1 VASHVEKRVASSCR
15 GTSKHSNAQRFQRQ
29 GAELALERKP
39 IADITTADVEAVRA
53 AWPIKKT
60 APRGGVEGPK
70 RALRRLRHLFN
81 WAIEKGI
88 VDFSPFLRAGKVV
101 VHIPRGAERDRRL
114 EPGED
119 EKLFTQAAATDPWLY
134 ALLVVLIETG
144 CRVGEILQLTWSDV
158 KWSRNLLLVR
168 EETAKDAEP
177 RDVPITSPVKAVL
190 EMRKTDADGQEWPKA
205 AFVFGNAIGERLQD
219 YRRPWERL
227 CAALEIEDLHIHDL
241 RREFACRLRES
252 GAPDHE
258 VAAWLGHANISTTSV
273 YLKTNRLSLQKAAKR
288 FEQKR
293 KLCKA
298 IVNTL
303 AEHARHAADAG
314 SRNPDKVLN

>member
-1 VASHVEKRVASSCR
+1 
-15 GTSKHSNAQRFQRQ
+15 
-29 GAELALERKP
+29 
-39 IADITTADVEAVRA
+39 
-53 AWPIKKT
+53 
-60 APRGGVEGPK
+60 
-70 RALRRLRHLFN
+70 
-81 WAIEKGI
+81 
-88 VDFSPFLRAGKVV
+88 
-101 VHIPRGAERDRRL
+101 
-114 EPGED
+114 
-119 EKLFTQAAATDPWLY
+119 
-134 ALLVVLIETG
+134 
-144 CRVGEILQLTWSDV
+144 V